1 MHVGQI
7 LLVEAES
14 HEEAEDKVKSAVQY
28 SETPNPE
35 WSDWNEI
42 GGRWS
47 DFFGKGKNV
56 LRYTENTALAEE
68 KLAEWVAS
76 RKGEMERLHEQVKD
90 VSIANYISMYDAEA
104 DHRNFIGQD
113 SMSLWYLVKLAKL
126 LQDDWT
132 PDSAVFDLENYTANL
147 KSFRERVAV
156 APEMQYLVMVD
167 FHF

>member
-14 HEEAEDKVKSAVQY
+14 HDEALDKVRSAVQY
-28 SETPNPE
+28 AETPTPD
-35 WSDWNEI
+35 WSDWNEV

-47 DFFGKGKNV
+47 DFFGKGKNA

-68 KLAEWVAS
+68 KLAEWIEARTAEIKRYHAELTEFNLAGV
-76 RKGEMERLHEQVKD
+76 
-90 VSIANYISMYDAEA
+90 IATYDPEAEPKWA
-104 DHRNFIGQD
+104 GQD
-113 SMSLWYLVKLAKL
+113 SMNLWRLIKVAKL
-126 LQDDWT
+126 LSDDWT

-147 KSFRERVAV
+147 KSFRERLAV

-167 FHF
+167 FHY

>member
-14 HEEAEDKVKSAVQY
+14 HEEALDKVKSAVQY
-28 SETPNPE
+28 SESPTPD

-47 DFFGKGKNV
+47 DFFGKDKNV
-56 LRYTENTALAEE
+56 IRYTENAQLVEN
-68 KLAEWVAS
+68 KLAEWLESRQSEVKKYHSEVANFNLG
-76 RKGEMERLHEQVKD
+76 KVVENYHPEAEQKWVGD
-90 VSIANYISMYDAEA
+90 
-104 DHRNFIGQD
+104 D
-113 SMSLWYLVKLAKL
+113 SMNLWRLIKLAKL
-126 LQDDWT
+126 LSDDWT
-132 PDSAVFDLENYTANL
+132 PDSAVYDLDNYTANL
-147 KSFRERVAV
+147 KSFRERLAV